1 MDDFSSFD
9 ALGFKSGSDED
20 IANSLVQ
27 SCLSAGADPNI
38 KDNEGSSALLYG
50 IFQR

>member
-9 ALGFKSGSDED
+9 AMGFKSGSDEE
-20 IANSLVQ
+20 ISNSLVQ
-27 SCLSAGADPNI
+27 SSLSAGANPNI
-38 KDNEGSSALLYG
+38 KDYSGSSALLYG